1 MKYCPYCGEGLREPE
16 VRFCPECGKQ
26 FLAER
31 LPMEFPGPEEE
42 KAPESTGKEAKRKWF
57 ETAKEKANTVPLETP
72 DLELPE
78 DDGYDGY
85 YDDVL
90 PADLDDRQDGIDK
103 GLIQKIVLLAAGVVL
118 VVVACVAMMCLL

>member
-16 VRFCPECGKQ
+16 ARFCPECGKQ

-31 LPMEFPGPEEE
+31 PLIEFPEPEVE
-42 KAPESTGKEAKRKWF
+42 KLPESAGKAAKRKWF
-57 ETAKEKANTVPLETP
+57 GATKKETDPVSPEAP
-72 DLELPE
+72 DIELSK

-90 PADLDDRQDGIDK
+90 PADLDAWQDGIDK
-103 GLIQKIVLLAAGVVL
+103 DLLRKIALLAAGVVL
-118 VVVACVAMMCLL
+118 VVVACVAMMCYL